1 MTMTGFPS
9 SVSFSL
15 LAALLAAAVY
25 TDVKNQ
31 RIPNTVTAIGVIT
44 GTAMQGWFFGFEGL
58 GTALGGLGVG
68 LIGFL
73 PFYLKGGM
81 GAGDVK
87 LMAAVGTFLGAK
99 LTIIA
104 IAYTLIAGMVFGL
117 FYAAWHGGVRP
128 MLQRFLT
135 TLHFLA
141 VTGTVSHTGPRPN
154 EAAAHRFPFAVSIA
168 LGTLSALMWPV
179 F

>member
-1 MTMTGFPS
+1 MTTPE
-9 SVSFSL
+9 
-15 LAALLAAAVY
+15 LANGIPYLAMGVVLVIAAYTDLRHQRLPNVLTAGAAVCGF
-25 TDVKNQ
+25 
-31 RIPNTVTAIGVIT
+31 AL
-44 GTAMQGWFFGFEGL
+44 QGWSLGFNGI
-58 GTALGGLGVG
+58 GAALGGLGVG
-68 LIGFL
+68 LIAFL

-99 LTIIA
+99 FTLVA

-117 FYAAWHGGVRP
+117 SYAVWQGGVRP

-141 VTGTVSHTGPRPN
+141 VTGTVNHRGPQSG
-154 EAAAHRFPFAVSIA
+154 EVAAQRFPYAISIA
-168 LGTLSALMWPV
+168 IGSLSALMWPV